1 MAQIQQRQRTQ
12 AQAQAQQARMAQQ
25 ASQDTQAT
33 PAAERAERAERLEDV
48 DAHALPGWVNF
59 IQDNL
64 FLSFLILAE
73 AYLLGTLMTLGW
85 VADIEAPSRWG
96 DYHAVGVVLFFLAG
110 AMAAGV
116 ALRCSV
122 KAAACFTRHEWGMA
136 LFNFVGLLLFSSAEI
151 WASLS
156 ERSANLR
163 PTPADAAV
171 LNLLGVGHAPI
182 SPTVVVVAFLLP
194 FASLYYGF
202 SQQHRRDSAAERAA
216 KAAQE
221 DFALERKLKQAQ
233 ATAQIRAAQVAGM
246 AGAFKAGVGAL
257 RGDPVAQ
264 PTQAPAGDSVAPAN
278 SGEEVNAAPASPLAL
293 RWSRQPGQRPPSGS

>member
-1 MAQIQQRQRTQ
+1 MAQAQQRQRIQ
-12 AQAQAQQARMAQQ
+12 AQAYAQQTQQTRMAQE
-25 ASQDTQAT
+25 APS
-33 PAAERAERAERLEDV
+33 PSGRLEDV

-136 LFNFVGLLLFSSAEI
+136 LFNFVGLLLFSGAEI

-171 LNLLGVGHAPI
+171 LNLLGIGRAPI

-221 DFALERKLKQAQ
+221 DFTLERKLKQAQ
-233 ATAQIRAAQVAGM
+233 ANAQIRATQVAGM

-257 RGDPVAQ
+257 RGDP
-264 PTQAPAGDSVAPAN
+264 SI
-278 SGEEVNAAPASPLAL
+278 
-293 RWSRQPGQRPPSGS
+293 